1 MGKDQREVQLNK
13 WAVKQLAA
21 RSITVSAGVPLV
33 PASDDASFRR
43 YFRFQ
48 KGAHQFIF
56 VDAPPEAEDSR
67 SFVAISKYLTRA
79 GLNAP
84 VVYAVDY
91 GLGFMM
97 LSDLGDNLY
106 LSAIEADEARGVDEA
121 HSLYKDALDA
131 LCSMQ
136 SIRSD
141 LPDYDAALL
150 QLEMD
155 LFPDWFLSKELRL
168 GISGDEK
175 KMLGDV
181 FQLMV
186 ENALQ
191 QPQVFVHRD
200 YHSRNLTVVDENN
213 PGILDFQDAV
223 QGAVTYDLVSLLRD
237 CYYKLP
243 REEIEHWVYY
253 FRSLLIEKRRIESVD
268 KDLFMR
274 WFDLMGLQ
282 RHLKCAGIFSRLHL
296 RDGKPGY
303 LSDIPL
309 IIRYMKEV
317 CADYD
322 DLNSF
327 GVWLSETVE
336 PRLNVE
342 LFKR

>member
-1 MGKDQREVQLNK
+1 MTKDQRKVQINK
-13 WAVKQLAA
+13 WALQQLAA
-21 RSITVSAGVPLV
+21 RSIVMSADEPLV

-43 YFRFQ
+43 YYRFQ
-48 KGAHQFIF
+48 NGPHQFVF
-56 VDAPPEAEDSR
+56 VDAPPEKEDSR
-67 SFVAISKYLTRA
+67 PFVAISKYLTDT

-84 VVYAVDY
+84 VVYAADFD
-91 GLGFMM
+91 LGFMM
-97 LSDLGDNLY
+97 ISDLGVNLY
-106 LSAIEADEARGVDEA
+106 LSAIEADKKCGTNEA

-131 LCSMQ
+131 LCTMQ

-141 LPDYDAALL
+141 VPDYDQRLL
-150 QLEMD
+150 QMEMD
-155 LFPDWFLSKELRL
+155 LFPDWFLAKELNLKISSDERRL
-168 GISGDEK
+168 LDS
-175 KMLGDV
+175 V

-200 YHSRNLTVVDENN
+200 YHSRNLMVTDENN

-243 REEIEHWVYY
+243 PDEIRNWVAY
-253 FRSLLIEKRRIESVD
+253 FRSLLVEKRRIESVD
-268 KDLFMR
+268 KDRFMR

-282 RHLKCAGIFSRLHL
+282 RHLKCSGIFSRLHL

-303 LSDIPL
+303 LGDIPL
-309 IIRYMKEV
+309 IIGYMKEV

-322 DLNSF
+322 DLHSF
-327 GVWLSETVE
+327 GNWLSETIE
-336 PRLNVE
+336 PRMNSE